1 MAKGKDLKPHIGI
14 FGRRNSGKSS
24 IINLIVDQE
33 VAIVSDEPGTTTD
46 PVKKSIEIPGIGPSI
61 IVDTAGIDDIGELGE
76 KRIQKTYAALKTI
89 DAAIL
94 VITHNEFG
102 FYEKELIKQFH
113 EYAIPFLI
121 LHNKE
126 DLVPIDAVTR
136 EKIKDYCNVPILSFT
151 TLHKGFISE
160 LTDELKRLI
169 PATVYQR
176 PSLLAGIVNEGD
188 HILLVAPIDEA
199 APEGRLILP
208 QVMSIRDVLDNNCI
222 CTVLQDHQLQDY
234 FDRQMSRPDLIITDS
249 KVFGF
254 VNQIVPSDIPLTS
267 FSIVFARLKGDF
279 EKYMEG
285 TPAIET
291 LKDGDRVL
299 ILESCTHQISCDDI
313 GRHKIPR
320 WITDHT
326 GKNLSF
332 EVVSGLNDISD
343 LHSYSMVIQ
352 CGGCVVTR
360 KQLLNRLKPA
370 IDAGIPVSNYGMTIA
385 YINGIF
391 DRVVEPFRKVK

>member
-1 MAKGKDLKPHIGI
+1 ML
-14 FGRRNSGKSS
+14 FRS
-24 IINLIVDQE
+24 
-33 VAIVSDEPGTTTD
+33 
-46 PVKKSIEIPGIGPSI
+46 
-61 IVDTAGIDDIGELGE
+61 
-76 KRIQKTYAALKTI
+76 
-89 DAAIL
+89 
-94 VITHNEFG
+94 
-102 FYEKELIKQFH
+102 
-113 EYAIPFLI
+113 
-121 LHNKE
+121 
-126 DLVPIDAVTR
+126 
-136 EKIKDYCNVPILSFT
+136 
-151 TLHKGFISE
+151 
-160 LTDELKRLI
+160 
-169 PATVYQR
+169 
-176 PSLLAGIVNEGD
+176 
-188 HILLVAPIDEA
+188 
-199 APEGRLILP
+199 
-208 QVMSIRDVLDNNCI
+208 
-222 CTVLQDHQLQDY
+222 HQLQDY
-234 FDRQMSRPDLIITDS
+234 FDKQMPRPDLIITDS